1 MRREFKRPRN
11 LEILNSIV
19 RAYIETGEPV
29 PSKVIARRSRHSLS
43 PASIR
48 NIMAELCEEGYLT
61 QPHTSAGRL
70 PTEKAFRH
78 YVQSLTADRLP
89 RVGSY
94 SLDAGLGDAET
105 VSERAER
112 SSHLL
117 MEMTRHVGI
126 AAAIPSNSQTLD
138 QIELLALADR
148 RVLMIVVT
156 RDHNVTN
163 RVLSL
168 AEPLPE
174 AELVS
179 IRNYVNRHFGGWT
192 LQAARRELQRRL
204 AEESAAYDQ
213 VLRRLN
219 FFYAMGLF
227 DVDPMPEIFMDGA
240 SNLVGLDLHL
250 TREKM
255 RELFRALE
263 EKKRI
268 LQLLDRFLDLPVGE
282 LDVRVGLEEAHPMMK
297 ELSLIG
303 ISVLQ
308 PSGLAAKIAV
318 LGPIWMD
325 YARVMS
331 AVLHVGQLLQAL

>member
-1 MRREFKRPRN
+1 
-11 LEILNSIV
+11 
-19 RAYIETGEPV
+19 
-29 PSKVIARRSRHSLS
+29 
-43 PASIR
+43 
-48 NIMAELCEEGYLT
+48 
-61 QPHTSAGRL
+61 
-70 PTEKAFRH
+70 
-78 YVQSLTADRLP
+78 
-89 RVGSY
+89 
-94 SLDAGLGDAET
+94 
-105 VSERAER
+105 
-112 SSHLL
+112 
-117 MEMTRHVGI
+117 
-126 AAAIPSNSQTLD
+126 
-138 QIELLALADR
+138 
-148 RVLMIVVT
+148 
-156 RDHNVTN
+156 
-163 RVLSL
+163 
-168 AEPLPE
+168 
-174 AELVS
+174 
-179 IRNYVNRHFGGWT
+179 
-192 LQAARRELQRRL
+192 
-204 AEESAAYDQ
+204 
-213 VLRRLN
+213 
-219 FFYAMGLF
+219 
-227 DVDPMPEIFMDGA
+227 MPEIFMDGA

>member
-1 MRREFKRPRN
+1 
-11 LEILNSIV
+11 
-19 RAYIETGEPV
+19 
-29 PSKVIARRSRHSLS
+29 
-43 PASIR
+43 
-48 NIMAELCEEGYLT
+48 
-61 QPHTSAGRL
+61 
-70 PTEKAFRH
+70 
-78 YVQSLTADRLP
+78 
-89 RVGSY
+89 
-94 SLDAGLGDAET
+94 
-105 VSERAER
+105 
-112 SSHLL
+112 
-117 MEMTRHVGI
+117 
-126 AAAIPSNSQTLD
+126 
-138 QIELLALADR
+138 
-148 RVLMIVVT
+148 MIVVT
-156 RDHNVTN
+156 SDHAVRN

-168 AEPLPE
+168 DEPLSE
-174 AELVS
+174 ADLVS
-179 IRNYVNRHFGGWT
+179 IRNYVNRHFSGWVLT
-192 LQAARRELQRRL
+192 AARRELQRRL

-213 VLRRLN
+213 ILRRLN

-227 DVDPMPEIFMDGA
+227 DADPLPEIYMDGA

-268 LQLLDRFLDLPVGE
+268 LQLLDRFLDLPAGE

-303 ISVLQ
+303 ISVSQ